1 MPEHTSPQASLARLH
16 PPREPYMTERMEM
29 TNGHRLYVEQSGNPC
44 GIPVVVLHGGPGGGC
59 TPAMRRYFD
68 PAKFRTI
75 LFDQRGCGRSTPFAS
90 VEHNTTWDLVADIER
105 IRIRLGIKKWVV
117 FGGSWGA
124 TLSLLYGQAHPARV
138 QALVLRGVF
147 TLTKAELDWFYGGGA
162 GAFWP
167 EAWALFKGII
177 PQAEQGDLI
186 KAYNKRLFGNNK
198 EKALQAA
205 RIWTGWENTLATLV
219 SDGLI
224 KGAGTRYAEA
234 FARIENHY
242 FSHGGWLDHEHQI
255 TTNMPRLHGIKGYI
269 VQGRYDMVCPPHT
282 AYKIHHAWPDSELR
296 MVNLAGHAMSET
308 GVAAELVSIME
319 QIGSEEGRHAE
330 NL

>member
-1 MPEHTSPQASLARLH
+1 MPEYTSPQAPHSRLY
-16 PPREPYMTERMEM
+16 PRREPFMSETMEM
-29 TNGHRLYVEQSGNPC
+29 TGGHRLYVEQCGNPK
-44 GIPVVVLHGGPGGGC
+44 GVPVVVLHGGPGGGC
-59 TPAMRRYFD
+59 SPSMRRYFNPD
-68 PAKFRTI
+68 KFRII

-105 IRIRLGIKKWVV
+105 IRARLGIEKWVV

-124 TLSLLYGQAHPARV
+124 TLSLLYGQAHPERV
-138 QALVLRGVF
+138 LSMVLRGVF
-147 TLTKAELDWFYGGGA
+147 TMTKAELNWFYGGGA

-177 PQAEQGDLI
+177 PAKEQGDLI
-186 KAYNKRLFGNNK
+186 SAYHKRLFGDDK
-198 EKALQAA
+198 EAADQAA

-219 SDGLI
+219 SNGRMQ
-224 KGAGTRYAEA
+224 GAGPRHAQA

-242 FSHGGWLDHEHQI
+242 FSHNGWLEHEHQI
-255 TTNMPRLHGIKGYI
+255 EENMPRLHGIKSYI

-282 AYKIHHAWPDSELR
+282 AHKIHHAWPESDLR

-308 GVAAELVSIME
+308 GVAAELVEIMDE
-319 QIGSEEGRHAE
+319 IGNDGGHHS
-330 NL
+330 

>member
-1 MPEHTSPQASLARLH
+1 MPEHTSPQASHTPLYPH
-16 PPREPYMTERMEM
+16 REPFMSETMEM
-29 TNGHRLYVEQSGNPC
+29 TGGHRLYVEQSGNPK

-59 TPAMRRYFD
+59 SASMRRYFNPD
-68 PAKFRTI
+68 KFRAI

-90 VEHNTTWDLVADIER
+90 VENNTTWDLVADIER
-105 IRIRLGIKKWVV
+105 IRERLGIDKWVV

-124 TLSLLYGQAHPARV
+124 TLSLLYGQTHADRV
-138 QALVLRGVF
+138 RAMVLRGVF

-167 EAWALFKGII
+167 EAWALFKGVI
-177 PQAEQGDLI
+177 PRAEHGDLI
-186 KAYNKRLFGNNK
+186 AAYHKRLFGNDK
-198 EKALQAA
+198 EAAAQAA

-219 SDGLI
+219 SNGRI
-224 KGAGTRYAEA
+224 QGAGARHAQA

-242 FSHGGWLDHEHQI
+242 FTNAGWLEHEHQI
-255 TTNMPRLHGIKGYI
+255 EANMQLLHGIKGYI

-282 AYKIHHAWPDSELR
+282 AYKIHNKWPDSDLR

-308 GVAAELVSIME
+308 GVAAELVGIMDK
-319 QIGSEEGRHAE
+319 IGHEEKEHA
-330 NL
+330 

>member
-1 MPEHTSPQASLARLH
+1 MPEHTSPQASRTGLYPHRD
-16 PPREPYMTERMEM
+16 PFMSEIMQMTD
-29 TNGHRLYVEQSGNPC
+29 GHRLYIEQSGNPK

-59 TPAMRRYFD
+59 SAAMRRYFD
-68 PAKFRTI
+68 PDKFHAI

-90 VEHNTTWDLVADIER
+90 VENNTTWDLVADIER
-105 IRIRLGIKKWVV
+105 IRKRLKIDKWVV

-124 TLSLLYGQAHPARV
+124 TLSLLYGQAHPSRV
-138 QALVLRGVF
+138 RAMVLRGVF

-177 PQAEQGDLI
+177 PREEQGNMI
-186 KAYNKRLFGNNK
+186 AAYHKRLFGEDK
-198 EKALQAA
+198 DAATQAA

-219 SDGLI
+219 SDGRI
-224 KGAGTRYAEA
+224 QGAGARHAQA

-242 FSHGGWLDHEHQI
+242 FTHNGWLDDEHQI
-255 TTNMPRLHGIKGYI
+255 EANMHRLHGIKGYI

-282 AYKIHHAWPDSELR
+282 AHKIHHEWPDSELR

-308 GVAAELVSIME
+308 GVAAELVAIMDL
-319 QIGSEEGRHAE
+319 IGAEEV
-330 NL
+330 